1 MLEHLLEIEY
11 EPEVLDTPA
20 DGFTPI
26 KKLETAQ
33 LLEGQIQT
41 TDWLKE
47 LGASTDEEVLG
58 QAQEEVARDAFKALV
73 ANPAEAKTALQKI
86 TLPPAIQKIVGM
98 LTAYDWAFVEQAKEL
113 RGMAVA
119 KIVEETDHPDARI
132 RLKALELLG
141 KVTEVGLF
149 TERISVKK
157 EELSDDELND
167 KIREKLAQL
176 QKTVEAEAK
185 EVEARNA
192 DAEDVED
199 TSDIPDED
207 NEQTK

>member
-11 EPEVLDTPA
+11 ESEVLDAPA

-26 KKLETAQ
+26 KKIDAVD

-47 LGASTDEEVLG
+47 LGASTDEEVLEH
-58 QAQEEVARDAFKALV
+58 AQEEIARDAFKALV
-73 ANPAEAKTALQKI
+73 ANPTEAKAALQKV

-119 KIVEETDHPDARI
+119 KIVEETDHPDARV
-132 RLKALELLG
+132 RLKALEMLG

-157 EELSDDELND
+157 EDMSDDELD
-167 KIREKLAQL
+167 QKIRDKLAQL
-176 QKTVEAEAK
+176 QKTVDAEAT
-185 EVEARNA
+185 EIENRNA
-192 DAEDVED
+192 DAQDVED
-199 TSDIPDED
+199 TSEEEDEPT
-207 NEQTK
+207 Q

>member
-11 EPEVLDTPA
+11 ESEVLDAPA

-26 KKLETAQ
+26 KKIDTAE

-47 LGASTDEEVLG
+47 LGASTDEEVLEH
-58 QAQEEVARDAFKALV
+58 AQEEIARDAFKALV
-73 ANPAEAKTALQKI
+73 ANPTEAKAALQKV

-157 EELSDDELND
+157 EDMSDDELD
-167 KIREKLAQL
+167 QKIRDKLAQL
-176 QKTVEAEAK
+176 QKTVDAEAT
-185 EVEARNA
+185 EIENRNA
-192 DAEDVED
+192 DVQDVED
-199 TSDIPDED
+199 TSEEDEPT
-207 NEQTK
+207 Q

>member
-1 MLEHLLEIEY
+1 VLDHLLTIEY
-11 EPEVLDTPA
+11 EPEVDDAPA
-20 DGFTPI
+20 DGFVPM
-26 KKLETAQ
+26 KKLDTAQ
-33 LLEGQIQT
+33 LLEGQIGT

-47 LGASTDEEVLG
+47 LGASTDEEVLE
-58 QAQEEVARDAFKALV
+58 QAQENIARDAFKALV
-73 ANPAEAKTALQKI
+73 ANPTQAKTALSQV

-98 LTAYDWAFVEQAKEL
+98 LTAYDWAFVEQAREL

-157 EELSDDELND
+157 EDITDAELDE

-176 QKTVEAEAK
+176 QKTVDAEATEIK
-185 EVEARNA
+185 DEDV
-192 DAEDVED
+192 EDVED
-199 TSDIPDED
+199 TTAEAQDDDGPTE
-207 NEQTK
+207 

>member
-11 EPEVLDTPA
+11 ESEVLDAPA

-26 KKLETAQ
+26 KKIETAE

-47 LGASTDEEVLG
+47 LGASTDEEVLE
-58 QAQEEVARDAFKALV
+58 QAQEEIARDAFKALV
-73 ANPAEAKTALQKI
+73 ANPTEAKAALQKV

-157 EELSDDELND
+157 EDMSDDELD
-167 KIREKLAQL
+167 QKIREKLAQL
-176 QKTVEAEAK
+176 QKTVDAEA
-185 EVEARNA
+185 VEIENRNA

-199 TSDIPDED
+199 TSEEDEQA
-207 NEQTK
+207 N

>member
-11 EPEVLDTPA
+11 ESEVLDAPA

-26 KKLETAQ
+26 KKLDTAE

-47 LGASTDEEVLG
+47 LGASTDEEVLEH
-58 QAQEEVARDAFKALV
+58 AQEEIARDAFKALV
-73 ANPAEAKTALQKI
+73 ANPTEAKAALQKV

-157 EELSDDELND
+157 EDMSDDELD
-167 KIREKLAQL
+167 QKIREKLAQL
-176 QKTVEAEAK
+176 QKTVDAEAT
-185 EVEARNA
+185 EIENRNA

-199 TSDIPDED
+199 TSEEEDEPT
-207 NEQTK
+207 Q

>member
-1 MLEHLLEIEY
+1 VLEHLLEIEY
-11 EPEVLDTPA
+11 ESEVLDAPA

-26 KKLETAQ
+26 KKIDTAE

-47 LGASTDEEVLG
+47 LGASTDEEVLEH
-58 QAQEEVARDAFKALV
+58 AQEEIARDAFKALV
-73 ANPAEAKTALQKI
+73 ANPTEAKAALQKV

-157 EELSDDELND
+157 EDMSDDELD
-167 KIREKLAQL
+167 QKIRDKLAQL
-176 QKTVEAEAK
+176 QKTVDAEAT
-185 EVEARNA
+185 EIENRNA
-192 DAEDVED
+192 DAQDVED
-199 TSDIPDED
+199 TSEEEDEPT
-207 NEQTK
+207 Q

>member
-11 EPEVLDTPA
+11 ESEVLDAPA

-26 KKLETAQ
+26 KKLDTAE

-47 LGASTDEEVLG
+47 LGASTDEEVLEH
-58 QAQEEVARDAFKALV
+58 AQEEIARDAFKALV
-73 ANPAEAKTALQKI
+73 ANPTEAKAALQKV

-98 LTAYDWAFVEQAKEL
+98 LTAYDWAFVEQAREL
-113 RGMAVA
+113 RSMAVA

-157 EELSDDELND
+157 EDMSDDELD
-167 KIREKLAQL
+167 QKIREKLAQL
-176 QKTVEAEAK
+176 QKTVDAEAT
-185 EVEARNA
+185 EIENRNA

-199 TSDIPDED
+199 TSEEEDEPT
-207 NEQTK
+207 Q

>member
-1 MLEHLLEIEY
+1 VLEHLREIEY
-11 EPEVLDTPA
+11 ESEVLDAPA

-26 KKLETAQ
+26 KKIDAVE

-47 LGASTDEEVLG
+47 LGASTDEEVLEH
-58 QAQEEVARDAFKALV
+58 AQEEIARDAFKALV
-73 ANPAEAKTALQKI
+73 ANPTEAKAALQKV

-119 KIVEETDHPDARI
+119 KIVEETDHPDARV
-132 RLKALELLG
+132 RLKALEMLG

-157 EELSDDELND
+157 EDMSDDELD
-167 KIREKLAQL
+167 QKIRDKLAQL
-176 QKTVEAEAK
+176 QKTVDAEAT
-185 EVEARNA
+185 EIENRNA

-199 TSDIPDED
+199 TSAEDEPT
-207 NEQTK
+207 Q

>member
-1 MLEHLLEIEY
+1 MLDHLLEMEY
-11 EPEVLDTPA
+11 EPEVLDAPV
-20 DGFTPI
+20 DDFVPF
-26 KKLETAQ
+26 KKLETAD
-33 LLEGQIQT
+33 LLEGQINT

-47 LGASTDEEVLG
+47 LGASTDEEVLEN
-58 QAQEEVARDAFKALV
+58 AQEEIARDAFKALV
-73 ANPAEAKTALQKI
+73 ANPAQAKAALQKV

-98 LTAYDWAFVEQAKEL
+98 LTAYEWSFVEQAKEL

-157 EELSDDELND
+157 EDISDDELD
-167 KIREKLAQL
+167 QKIRDKLSQL
-176 QKTVEAEAK
+176 QKTIDAEAK
-185 EVEARNA
+185 EVEKRNA

-199 TSDIPDED
+199 TSDEPTE
-207 NEQTK
+207 

>member
-1 MLEHLLEIEY
+1 MLEHLLKIEY
-11 EPEVLDTPA
+11 ESEVLDAPA

-26 KKLETAQ
+26 KKIDAVD

-47 LGASTDEEVLG
+47 LGASTDEEVLEH
-58 QAQEEVARDAFKALV
+58 AQEEIARDAFKALV
-73 ANPAEAKTALQKI
+73 ANPTEAKAALQKV

-132 RLKALELLG
+132 RLKALEMLG

-157 EELSDDELND
+157 EDMSDDELD
-167 KIREKLAQL
+167 QKIRDKLAQL
-176 QKTVEAEAK
+176 QKTVDAEAT
-185 EVEARNA
+185 EIENRNA
-192 DAEDVED
+192 DAQDVED
-199 TSDIPDED
+199 TSEEEDEPT
-207 NEQTK
+207 Q

>member
-11 EPEVLDTPA
+11 ESEVLDAPA

-26 KKLETAQ
+26 KKIDAVD

-41 TDWLKE
+41 TNWLKE
-47 LGASTDEEVLG
+47 LGASTDEEVLEH
-58 QAQEEVARDAFKALV
+58 AQEEIARDAFKALV
-73 ANPAEAKTALQKI
+73 ANPTEAKAALQKV

-119 KIVEETDHPDARI
+119 KIVEETDHPDARV
-132 RLKALELLG
+132 RLKALEMLG

-157 EELSDDELND
+157 EDMSDDELD
-167 KIREKLAQL
+167 QKIRDKLAQL
-176 QKTVEAEAK
+176 QKTVDAEAT
-185 EVEARNA
+185 EIENRNA
-192 DAEDVED
+192 DAQDVED
-199 TSDIPDED
+199 TSEEEDEPT
-207 NEQTK
+207 Q

>member
-1 MLEHLLEIEY
+1 MLDHLLEIEY
-11 EPEVLDTPA
+11 EPEVLDAPVDA
-20 DGFTPI
+20 FVPL
-26 KKLETAQ
+26 KKLETAD
-33 LLEGQIQT
+33 LLEGQIGT
-41 TDWLKE
+41 TNWLKE
-47 LGASTDEEVLG
+47 LGASTDEEVLEN
-58 QAQEEVARDAFKALV
+58 AQEEIARDAFKALV
-73 ANPAEAKTALQKI
+73 ANPAQAKAALQKV

-98 LTAYDWAFVEQAKEL
+98 LTAYEWAFVEQAKEL

-157 EELSDDELND
+157 EDISDDELD
-167 KIREKLAQL
+167 QKIREKLSQL
-176 QKTVEAEAK
+176 QKTIDAEAK

-199 TSDIPDED
+199 TSDEPTE
-207 NEQTK
+207 

>member
-1 MLEHLLEIEY
+1 MLEHLLKIEY
-11 EPEVLDTPA
+11 ESEVLDAPA

-26 KKLETAQ
+26 KKIDAVD

-47 LGASTDEEVLG
+47 LGASTDEEVLEH
-58 QAQEEVARDAFKALV
+58 AQEEIARDAFKALV
-73 ANPAEAKTALQKI
+73 ANPTEAKAALQKV

-119 KIVEETDHPDARI
+119 KIVEETDHPDARV
-132 RLKALELLG
+132 RLKALEMLG

-157 EELSDDELND
+157 EDMSDDELD
-167 KIREKLAQL
+167 QKIRDKLAQL
-176 QKTVEAEAK
+176 QKTVDAEAT
-185 EVEARNA
+185 EIENRNA
-192 DAEDVED
+192 DAQDVED
-199 TSDIPDED
+199 TSEEEDEPT
-207 NEQTK
+207 Q

>member
-1 MLEHLLEIEY
+1 VLEHLLEIEY
-11 EPEVLDTPA
+11 ESEVLDAPA

-26 KKLETAQ
+26 KKIDTAE

-47 LGASTDEEVLG
+47 LGASTDEEVLEH
-58 QAQEEVARDAFKALV
+58 AQEEIARDAFKALV
-73 ANPAEAKTALQKI
+73 ANPTEAKAALQKV

-157 EELSDDELND
+157 EDMSDDELD
-167 KIREKLAQL
+167 QKIRDKLAQL
-176 QKTVEAEAK
+176 QKTVDAEAT
-185 EVEARNA
+185 EIENRNA
-192 DAEDVED
+192 DAQDVED
-199 TSDIPDED
+199 TSEEDEPT
-207 NEQTK
+207 Q

>member
-1 MLEHLLEIEY
+1 VLEHLLEIEY
-11 EPEVLDTPA
+11 ESEVLDAPA

-26 KKLETAQ
+26 KKIDAVE

-47 LGASTDEEVLG
+47 LGASTDEEVLEH
-58 QAQEEVARDAFKALV
+58 AQEEIARDAFKALV
-73 ANPAEAKTALQKI
+73 ANPTEAKAALQKV

-119 KIVEETDHPDARI
+119 KIVEETDHPDARV
-132 RLKALELLG
+132 RLKALEMLG

-157 EELSDDELND
+157 EDMSDDELD
-167 KIREKLAQL
+167 QKIRDKLAQL
-176 QKTVEAEAK
+176 QKTVDAEAT
-185 EVEARNA
+185 EIENRNA

-199 TSDIPDED
+199 TSAEDEPT
-207 NEQTK
+207 Q

>member
-1 MLEHLLEIEY
+1 MLDHLLEMEY
-11 EPEVLDTPA
+11 EPEVLDAPV
-20 DGFTPI
+20 DDFVPF
-26 KKLETAQ
+26 KKLETAD
-33 LLEGQIQT
+33 LLEGQINT

-47 LGASTDEEVLG
+47 LGASTDEEVLEN
-58 QAQEEVARDAFKALV
+58 AQEEIARDAFKALV
-73 ANPAEAKTALQKI
+73 ANPAQAKAALQKV

-98 LTAYDWAFVEQAKEL
+98 LTAYEWAFVEQAKEL

-157 EELSDDELND
+157 EDISDDELD
-167 KIREKLAQL
+167 EKIREKLAQL
-176 QKTVEAEAK
+176 QKTIDAEAK
-185 EVEARNA
+185 EVEKRNA

-199 TSDIPDED
+199 ISDEPTE
-207 NEQTK
+207 

>member
-1 MLEHLLEIEY
+1 VLEHLLEIEY
-11 EPEVLDTPA
+11 ESEVLDAPA

-26 KKLETAQ
+26 KKIDAVD

-41 TDWLKE
+41 TNWLKE
-47 LGASTDEEVLG
+47 LGASTDEEVLEH
-58 QAQEEVARDAFKALV
+58 AQEEIARDAFKALV
-73 ANPAEAKTALQKI
+73 ANPTEAKAALQKV

-119 KIVEETDHPDARI
+119 KIVEETDHPDARV
-132 RLKALELLG
+132 RLKALEMLG

-157 EELSDDELND
+157 EDMSDDELD
-167 KIREKLAQL
+167 QKIRDKLVQL
-176 QKTVEAEAK
+176 QKTVDAEAT
-185 EVEARNA
+185 EIENRNA
-192 DAEDVED
+192 DAQDVED
-199 TSDIPDED
+199 TSEEEDEPT
-207 NEQTK
+207 Q

>member
-11 EPEVLDTPA
+11 ESEVLDAPA

-26 KKLETAQ
+26 KKIDTAE

-47 LGASTDEEVLG
+47 LGASTDEEVLEH
-58 QAQEEVARDAFKALV
+58 AQEEIARDAFKALV
-73 ANPAEAKTALQKI
+73 ANPTEAKAALQKV

-157 EELSDDELND
+157 EDMSDDELD
-167 KIREKLAQL
+167 QKIREKLAQL
-176 QKTVEAEAK
+176 QKTVDAEAT
-185 EVEARNA
+185 EIENRNA
-192 DAEDVED
+192 DAQDVED
-199 TSDIPDED
+199 TSEEDEPT
-207 NEQTK
+207 Q

>member
-1 MLEHLLEIEY
+1 VLEHLLEIEY
-11 EPEVLDTPA
+11 ESEVLDAPA

-26 KKLETAQ
+26 KKIDAVD

-47 LGASTDEEVLG
+47 LGASTDEEVLEH
-58 QAQEEVARDAFKALV
+58 AQEEIARDAFKALV
-73 ANPAEAKTALQKI
+73 ANPTEAKAALQKV

-119 KIVEETDHPDARI
+119 KIVEETDHPDARV
-132 RLKALELLG
+132 RLKALEMLG

-157 EELSDDELND
+157 EDMSDDELD
-167 KIREKLAQL
+167 QKIRDKLAQL
-176 QKTVEAEAK
+176 QKTVDAEAT
-185 EVEARNA
+185 EIENRNA
-192 DAEDVED
+192 DAQDVED
-199 TSDIPDED
+199 TSEEEDEPT
-207 NEQTK
+207 Q

>member
-1 MLEHLLEIEY
+1 MLDHLLEMEY
-11 EPEVLDTPA
+11 EPEVLDAPV
-20 DGFTPI
+20 DDFVPF
-26 KKLETAQ
+26 KKLETAD
-33 LLEGQIQT
+33 LLEGQINT

-47 LGASTDEEVLG
+47 LGASTDEEVLEN
-58 QAQEEVARDAFKALV
+58 AQEEIARDAFKALV
-73 ANPAEAKTALQKI
+73 ANPAQAKAALQKV

-98 LTAYDWAFVEQAKEL
+98 LTAYEWSFVEQAKEL

-157 EELSDDELND
+157 EDISDDELD
-167 KIREKLAQL
+167 QKIREKLSQL
-176 QKTVEAEAK
+176 QKTIDAEAK
-185 EVEARNA
+185 EVEKRNA

-199 TSDIPDED
+199 TSDEPTE
-207 NEQTK
+207 

>member
-1 MLEHLLEIEY
+1 MLDHLLTIEY
-11 EPEVLDTPA
+11 EPEVDDAPA
-20 DGFTPI
+20 DGFVPM
-26 KKLETAQ
+26 KKLDTAQ
-33 LLEGQIQT
+33 LLEGQIGT

-47 LGASTDEEVLG
+47 LGASTDEEVLE
-58 QAQEEVARDAFKALV
+58 QAQENIARDAFKALV
-73 ANPAEAKTALQKI
+73 ANPTQAKTALSQV

-98 LTAYDWAFVEQAKEL
+98 LTAYDWAFVEQAREL

-157 EELSDDELND
+157 EDITDAELDE

-176 QKTVEAEAK
+176 QKTVDAEATEIK
-185 EVEARNA
+185 DEDV
-192 DAEDVED
+192 EDVED
-199 TSDIPDED
+199 TTAEAQDDDGPTE
-207 NEQTK
+207 

>member
-1 MLEHLLEIEY
+1 MLDHLLEMEY
-11 EPEVLDTPA
+11 EPEVLDAPV
-20 DGFTPI
+20 DDFVPL
-26 KKLETAQ
+26 KKLETAD
-33 LLEGQIQT
+33 LLEGQINT

-47 LGASTDEEVLG
+47 LGASTDEEVLEN
-58 QAQEEVARDAFKALV
+58 AQEEIARDAFKALV
-73 ANPAEAKTALQKI
+73 ANPAQAKAALQKV

-98 LTAYDWAFVEQAKEL
+98 LTAYEWSFVEQAKEL

-157 EELSDDELND
+157 EDISDDELD
-167 KIREKLAQL
+167 QKIREKLAQL
-176 QKTVEAEAK
+176 QKTIDAEAK
-185 EVEARNA
+185 EVEKRNA

-199 TSDIPDED
+199 TSDEPTE
-207 NEQTK
+207 

>member
-1 MLEHLLEIEY
+1 VLEHLLEIEY
-11 EPEVLDTPA
+11 ESEVLDAPA

-26 KKLETAQ
+26 KKIDAVD

-47 LGASTDEEVLG
+47 LGASTDEEVLEH
-58 QAQEEVARDAFKALV
+58 AQEEIARDAFKALV
-73 ANPAEAKTALQKI
+73 ANPTEAKAALQKV

-132 RLKALELLG
+132 RLKALEMLG

-157 EELSDDELND
+157 EDMSDDELD
-167 KIREKLAQL
+167 QKIRDKLAQL
-176 QKTVEAEAK
+176 QKTVDAEAT
-185 EVEARNA
+185 EIENRNA
-192 DAEDVED
+192 DAQDVED
-199 TSDIPDED
+199 TSEEEDEPT
-207 NEQTK
+207 Q

>member
-11 EPEVLDTPA
+11 ESEVLDAPA

-26 KKLETAQ
+26 KKLDTAE

-47 LGASTDEEVLG
+47 LGASTDEEVLEH
-58 QAQEEVARDAFKALV
+58 AQEEIARDAFKALV
-73 ANPAEAKTALQKI
+73 ANPTEAKAALQKV

-157 EELSDDELND
+157 EDMSDDELD
-167 KIREKLAQL
+167 HKIREKLAQL
-176 QKTVEAEAK
+176 QKTVDAEAT
-185 EVEARNA
+185 EIENRNA

-199 TSDIPDED
+199 TSEEEDEPT
-207 NEQTK
+207 Q

>member
-1 MLEHLLEIEY
+1 MLDHLLEMEY
-11 EPEVLDTPA
+11 EPEVLDAPV
-20 DGFTPI
+20 DDFVPL
-26 KKLETAQ
+26 KKLETAD
-33 LLEGQIQT
+33 LLEGQINT

-47 LGASTDEEVLG
+47 LGASTDEEVLEN
-58 QAQEEVARDAFKALV
+58 AQEEIARDAFKALV
-73 ANPAEAKTALQKI
+73 ANPAQAKAALQKV

-98 LTAYDWAFVEQAKEL
+98 LTAYEWSFVEQAKEL

-141 KVTEVGLF
+141 RVTEVGLF

-157 EELSDDELND
+157 EDISDDELD
-167 KIREKLAQL
+167 QKIREKLAQL
-176 QKTVEAEAK
+176 QKTIDAEAK
-185 EVEARNA
+185 EVEKRNA

-199 TSDIPDED
+199 TSDEPTE
-207 NEQTK
+207 

>member
-11 EPEVLDTPA
+11 ESEVLDAPA

-26 KKLETAQ
+26 KKIDAVD

-47 LGASTDEEVLG
+47 LGASTDEEVLEH
-58 QAQEEVARDAFKALV
+58 AQEEIARNAFKALV
-73 ANPAEAKTALQKI
+73 ANPTEAKAALQKV

-119 KIVEETDHPDARI
+119 KIVEETDHPDARV
-132 RLKALELLG
+132 RLKALEMLG

-157 EELSDDELND
+157 EDMSDDELD
-167 KIREKLAQL
+167 QKIRDKLAQL
-176 QKTVEAEAK
+176 QKTVDAEAT
-185 EVEARNA
+185 EIENRNA
-192 DAEDVED
+192 DAQDVED
-199 TSDIPDED
+199 TSEEEDEPT
-207 NEQTK
+207 Q